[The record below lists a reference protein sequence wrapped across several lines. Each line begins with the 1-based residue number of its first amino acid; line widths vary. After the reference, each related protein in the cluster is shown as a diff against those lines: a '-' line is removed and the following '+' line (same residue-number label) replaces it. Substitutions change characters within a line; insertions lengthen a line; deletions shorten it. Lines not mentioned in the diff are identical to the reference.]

1 MLRNQIEQY
10 LDMLE
15 SECEGFGKQSAEKRF
30 VAAILASYIDDLK
43 EILIE
48 NEQSRA

>member
-10 LDMLE
+10 LEVL
-15 SECEGFGKQSAEKRF
+15 ECEYDVMGNQSAEKRF

-43 EILIE
+43 EILTR
-48 NEQSRA
+48 EQTQ